1 MPLRLTGV
9 KIVSSCPWTP
19 HHSLC
24 CCMSDLCFCWALAWV
39 VALTG
44 GCCDQMYPVGM
55 HSCWL
60 QACFNASS
68 HDVLKQP
75 GHGCKGLENL
85 GNADSAASPKHPIE
99 CIATHSLSII
109 RGTLTILRLAF
120 GLLGTLQSV
129 TVCQHHHCCTF
140 GGWHKWTVVCKLDAD
155 KQQLLTDMP

>member
-1 MPLRLTGV
+1 MLKLCHHAHELLTTLYAAACLTS
-9 KIVSSCPWTP
+9 VSAEPWLG
-19 HHSLC
+19 SLLSQVAAAIRC
-24 CCMSDLCFCWALAWV
+24 ILLACIPADCKHALMQ
-39 VALTG
+39 VA
-44 GCCDQMYPVGM
+44 MI
-55 HSCWL
+55 
-60 QACFNASS
+60 
-68 HDVLKQP
+68 VLKQP
-75 GHGCKGLENL
+75 RHGCKGLENL